1 MNLPFEFR
9 RKTPSPQ
16 ALRFLSSVEPS
27 EPMSPLPPGVLPEP
41 PADLGLGV
49 GEPARVAVDPNIPLL
64 APKGGRPKLLP
75 RLRPEDELAGQKQL
89 RTAVHD
95 YEPEKASWK
104 EFLPFIINA
113 TLSGGKYGLPGLLGA
128 AGASIAQ
135 KYIQPKMPNEVWKQK
150 QLGETDKR
158 IEGLEKD
165 EVRDLQKADVLSEIE
180 SRRLKPRLER
190 EGREQQEKEKR
201 IANLLTMH
209 DRLGHYRPED
219 VNDIGSQQLK
229 AQAQELGIDLV
240 PYEAPE
246 KASAVPPH
254 LTVGDTVFERDKSG
268 NWAPA
273 KGLPKVPPKAS
284 EEKPD
289 YETRAAYFIKRQK
302 EKEAEAADLDQRI
315 TAIVPAGQDNQG
327 NAVYTDQQKAAVQR
341 LTTQRQQALND
352 ANDFRTKGD
361 EAATMPAS
369 KTQGAVKPA
378 KDGKWHYTA
387 DQIRAS
393 LQPGQTYEE
402 IYAKLRANPSV
413 VIDEK

>member
-1 MNLPFEFR
+1 MNLPFEFK

-16 ALRFLSSVEPS
+16 ALRFLSSVGPS

-41 PADLGLGV
+41 PADLGL
-49 GEPARVAVDPNIPLL
+49 EMNTRVPLDSNIPLL

-75 RLRPEDELAGQKQL
+75 RLRPEDELAGQQQL
-89 RTAVHD
+89 RTAVGD

-104 EFLPFIINA
+104 EFLPYIINA
-113 TLSGGKYGLPGLLGA
+113 TLSGGKHGPMGLLGA
-128 AGASIAQ
+128 AGTAIAQ
-135 KYIQPKMPNEVWKQK
+135 KYIQPKMPNEAWKAK

-165 EVRDLQKADVLSEIE
+165 ETRDLQQEDVRSEIAL
-180 SRRLKPRLER
+180 RRLKPRLER

-219 VNDIGSQQLK
+219 INDIGSQQLK

-302 EKEAEAADLDQRI
+302 EKEAEAADLDQQI
-315 TAIVPAGQDNQG
+315 NAIVPAGQDNQG
-327 NAVYTDQQKAAVQR
+327 NAVYTDQQKAVVQR

-361 EAATMPAS
+361 EAATMPVAP
-369 KTQGAVKPA
+369 KTQGTVKPA
-378 KDGKWHYTA
+378 KDGKWHYTV

-402 IYAKLRANPSV
+402 IYAQLKANPKV
-413 VIDEK
+413 VIEE